1 MATTPP
7 RRLALSWLAVTALV
21 ACSGDA
27 AASPTRIPDSDEVHR
42 LVFAELGVFDNGAML
57 QDLKLVRG
65 AGNNYAGSGTVPG
78 IGRIA
83 IDVDVHEK
91 VLTYNARLVAP
102 AEHQGLVQTLDW
114 TKTGEIRVP
123 Q

>member
-65 AGNNYAGSGTVPG
+65 AGNNYAGSGTVP
-78 IGRIA
+78 RFS
-83 IDVDVHEK
+83 K
-91 VLTYNARLVAP
+91 VTLSGSEPVTGVQLVGSLTGASI
-102 AEHQGLVQTLDW
+102 
-114 TKTGEIRVP
+114 EIRRP
-123 Q
+123 PE